1 MQYGRLGE
9 PERVSVRLGF
19 HVGVKSQKT
28 ASWLLTGIT
37 TTPHRAG
44 QAELHHRGATQVR
57 GPQIVRDPGQE
68 TRHRGKCDAGGTWSS
83 QSGLDCHS

>member
-1 MQYGRLGE
+1 MTLAPPFPSDDRMQYGRLGE
-9 PERVSVRLGF
+9 PERVSVRLGL

-28 ASWLLTGIT
+28 ASWLLTGIK

-57 GPQIVRDPGQE
+57 GLR
-68 TRHRGKCDAGGTWSS
+68 S
-83 QSGLDCHS
+83 